1 MDCTYGDVFECLCKG
16 ESHATTNDEGVDL
29 VEHVF
34 DELDLVGHLGTAEDG
49 KEGAIG
55 ALEDL
60 CKVLELF
67 LHEKPGSL
75 FLEVDANHTSVS
87 TVCSAKGIVD
97 VEIAECGELVLEAVY
112 DVLWD
117 LYLVWAFSLFGAME
131 AEVLEEDDGTV
142 LGAIDGGLDIGTDA
156 IVEEDDGFVYL
167 FGENGCDG
175 FEGVFLGA
183 FSVWTSEVGH
193 EHDGLGFWHRVS
205 GGEGEVAGG
214 HTPVEDKVDGGD
226 GGDDALWV
234 GEWLGMDRALGYA
247 RQGL

>member
-1 MDCTYGDVFECLCKG
+1 MGSTYGDFVEDLCKG

-29 VEHVF
+29 VEQVF
-34 DELDLVGHLGTAEDG
+34 DELDLVGYLGTAKDS

-55 ALEDL
+55 ALEDF
-60 CKVLELF
+60 CKVLELL
-67 LHEKPGSL
+67 LHEETGGL
-75 FLEVDANHTSVS
+75 FLEVDANHASVS

-97 VEIAECGELVLEAVY
+97 VEIAKCGEPLLEAVY

-131 AEVLEEDDGTV
+131 AKVFEEDDGAV
-142 LGAIDGGLDIGTDA
+142 LGGIDGGLDIGTDA
-156 IVEEDDGFVYL
+156 IVEEDDGSVEL
-167 FGENGCDG
+167 FGENGRDG

-193 EHDGLGFWHRVS
+193 EHDGLGFWDRVS
-205 GGEGEVAGG
+205 GGEGEVGDG
-214 HTPVEDKVDGGD
+214 HTFIEDKVDGGD

-234 GEWLGMDRALGYA
+234 DGSAGDLRALGDA